1 MKGDVESVALSVSS
15 ATAIRK
21 YPSTRSLRLPVLT
34 PLRRS
39 HDQVATSA
47 LVITRLV
54 PLLVLNS
61 LTLQLAKRDD
71 FAENVSLD
79 FKFQSQCSTSTEMKY
94 YDSVLDLIGHTPLIK
109 LERLNKGVKPLVLA
123 KMENL
128 NPGFSVKDRIGVS
141 MIEAAEREGILKP
154 GGTIVEATSGNT
166 GIGLAIAAAVKGY
179 KCIFVMTDKASVE
192 KSRYLKALGADVVI
206 TPVSAKPGTP
216 DHYVSTAR
224 RIAAETPNS
233 FYPDQYSHPANPEA
247 HYQTTGPE
255 LWEQTEGNITHFVSG
270 IGTGG
275 TISGTGKFLKEKN
288 PNIKVIGADPFGSI
302 YKTYKDTGKI
312 PETTPYLVEGIG
324 QEVLPANAH
333 MQYVDEVL
341 NVSDHDSFET
351 ARQLGRVEGI
361 FCGGSTGTN
370 CAAALRVARD
380 LDENATVVFIVCDTG
395 EHYLSKF
402 HSDEWMKEK
411 RLLEPQKITAG
422 LICETK
428 GAHSP
433 KDLVVVAPTER
444 VAAALAKMNEM
455 GLTQIP
461 VLEDGKSVGSLRE
474 NHLLSKVFND
484 RDLLEAPVSK
494 VMDKGFPIVGVDD
507 DVNQVTRKLRIHP
520 AVLIEEYGR
529 ITGIITRHDMLDT
542 SDGDGN

>member
-1 MKGDVESVALSVSS
+1 ME
-15 ATAIRK
+15 
-21 YPSTRSLRLPVLT
+21 YY
-34 PLRRS
+34 
-39 HDQVATSA
+39 
-47 LVITRLV
+47 
-54 PLLVLNS
+54 
-61 LTLQLAKRDD
+61 
-71 FAENVSLD
+71 ENVLGL
-79 FKFQSQCSTSTEMKY
+79 
-94 YDSVLDLIGHTPLIK
+94 VGHTPLVK
-109 LERLNKGVKPLVLA
+109 LNRLNKGLKPLILA

-128 NPGFSVKDRIGVS
+128 NPGFSVKDRIGIS
-141 MIEAAEREGILKP
+141 MIDAAERAGTLKP

-166 GIGLAIAAAVKGY
+166 GIGLAIAAAVRGY

-247 HYQTTGPE
+247 HYRTTGPE
-255 LWEQTEGNITHFVSG
+255 LWEQTEGKITHFVSG

-275 TISGTGKFLKEKN
+275 TISGTGRFLKEKN

-324 QEVLPANAH
+324 QEVLPPNAH

-380 LDENATVVFIVCDTG
+380 LDENALVIFIVCDTG

-411 RLLEPQKITAG
+411 RLLAPQKITAG

-461 VLEDGKSVGSLRE
+461 VLEDGRSVGSLRE

>member
-1 MKGDVESVALSVSS
+1 ME
-15 ATAIRK
+15 
-21 YPSTRSLRLPVLT
+21 YY
-34 PLRRS
+34 
-39 HDQVATSA
+39 
-47 LVITRLV
+47 
-54 PLLVLNS
+54 
-61 LTLQLAKRDD
+61 
-71 FAENVSLD
+71 ENVLGL
-79 FKFQSQCSTSTEMKY
+79 
-94 YDSVLDLIGHTPLIK
+94 VGHTPLVK
-109 LERLNKGVKPLVLA
+109 LNRLNKGLKPLILA

-128 NPGFSVKDRIGVS
+128 NPGFSVKDRIGIS
-141 MIEAAEREGILKP
+141 MIEAAERAGLLKP

-166 GIGLAIAAAVKGY
+166 GIGLAIAASVRGY

-247 HYQTTGPE
+247 HYRTTGPE
-255 LWEQTEGNITHFVSG
+255 LWEQTEGKITHFVSG

-275 TISGTGKFLKEKN
+275 TISGTGRFLKEKN
-288 PNIKVIGADPFGSI
+288 PTIRIIGADPFGSI

-312 PETTPYLVEGIG
+312 PEATPYLVEGIG

-341 NVSDHDSFET
+341 NISDRDSFET
-351 ARQLGRVEGI
+351 ARQLGRVEGV

-380 LDENATVVFIVCDTG
+380 LDKDAVIVFIVCDTG

-428 GAHSP
+428 GARSP
-433 KDLVVVAPTER
+433 KALVTVAPNES
-444 VAAALAKMNEM
+444 VAAALAKMNET

-474 NHLLSKVFND
+474 AHLLSKAFNQ
-484 RDLLEAPVSK
+484 RDLLEAPVGE
-494 VMDKGFPIVGVDD
+494 VMDKSFPIVDVDD
-507 DVNQVTRKLRIHP
+507 DVNLVTRKLRTNP

-542 SDGDGN
+542 SA